1 MSYHG
6 STPFTWV
13 QFHFV
18 GILKSETMFSFQCFV
33 LEWILGRFASSS
45 KNTTQSVDQY
55 MGLYQKSFFNVI
67 PANAGIP

>member
-1 MSYHG
+1 MVWFNSQQ
-6 STPFTWV
+6 SA
-13 QFHFV
+13 QR
-18 GILKSETMFSFQCFV
+18 SQCLNFIKKFA

-55 MGLYQKSFFNVI
+55 MGLYQKSFLGVI